1 MPSPSPQLRLWGRV
15 NSVNVQKV
23 LWSLQELDLP
33 YERIDAGL
41 HFGVN
46 TEPAYLAMNPNG
58 KVPLLADGDYVL
70 WESNAIIRYLALQY
84 GNGSTLYP
92 PDAKTR
98 GGVERWLDWSLSALQ
113 PAERPVFW
121 GLVRTP
127 PAERDMAAIQDAADA
142 VAALWGIV
150 DRHLAGRRFLEGEAF
165 TLADIVL
172 GAYARRWFG
181 VEGVAKPELPQMER
195 WHARLAKR
203 EGHRRFVAPPLT

>member
-1 MPSPSPQLRLWGRV
+1 MSSPSPQLRLWGRV

-23 LWSLQELDLP
+23 LWCLQELDLP
-33 YERIDAGL
+33 YERIDAGMQ
-41 HFGVN
+41 FGLN

-70 WESNAIIRYLALQY
+70 WESNAIIRYLARQY
-84 GNGSTLYP
+84 GEGGTLYP
-92 PDAKTR
+92 PDPKIR
-98 GGVERWLDWSLSALQ
+98 GGIDRWLDWSLSTLQ

-127 PAERDMAAIQDAADA
+127 PAERDMAAIREAADA

-150 DRHLAGRRFLEGEAF
+150 DRHLAGRRFLEGEVF

-181 VEGVAKPELPQMER
+181 VEGVAKPELPQLQR
-195 WHARLAKR
+195 WHARLAER
-203 EGHRRFVAPPLT
+203 EGYRRFVAPPLT

>member
-23 LWSLQELDLP
+23 LWCCQELDLP
-33 YERIDAGL
+33 YERIDAGMQ
-41 HFGVN
+41 FGVN
-46 TEPAYLAMNPNG
+46 TEPDYLAKNPNG
-58 KVPLLADGDYVL
+58 KVPLLMDGDYVL
-70 WESNAIIRYLALQY
+70 WESNAIIRYLAQQY
-84 GNGSTLYP
+84 GQGGTLYP
-92 PDAKTR
+92 PDPRIR
-98 GGVERWLDWSLSALQ
+98 GGVDRWLDWSLSTLQ

-127 PAERDMAAIQDAADA
+127 PAERDMAAIQAATDA

-150 DRHLAGRRFLEGEAF
+150 DRHLAGRRFLEGEVF

-181 VEGVAKPELPQMER
+181 VEGVAKPELPQLER
-195 WHARLAKR
+195 WHARLAER
-203 EGHRRFVAPPLT
+203 EGYRRFVAPPLT

>member
-1 MPSPSPQLRLWGRV
+1 VPSVQTQIRIWGRV

-23 LWSLQELDLP
+23 LWCAEELDLA
-33 YERIDAGL
+33 YERVDAGMQ
-41 HFGVN
+41 FGVN
-46 TEPAYLAMNPNG
+46 TGADYLAMNPNG

-84 GNGSTLYP
+84 GAGSTLYP
-92 PDAKTR
+92 ADPKTR
-98 GGVERWLDWSLSALQ
+98 GGVERWLDWTLSTLQ

-127 PAERDMAAIQDAADA
+127 PAERDMAAIRKA
-142 VAALWGIV
+142 VDEVAGLWRIV
-150 DRHLAGRRFLEGEAF
+150 DTHLAGRRFLEGEAF

-181 VEGVAKPELPQMER
+181 VEGVAKPELPEMAR
-195 WHARLAKR
+195 WHAGLAER
-203 EGHRRFVAPPLT
+203 EGHRRFVAPALT